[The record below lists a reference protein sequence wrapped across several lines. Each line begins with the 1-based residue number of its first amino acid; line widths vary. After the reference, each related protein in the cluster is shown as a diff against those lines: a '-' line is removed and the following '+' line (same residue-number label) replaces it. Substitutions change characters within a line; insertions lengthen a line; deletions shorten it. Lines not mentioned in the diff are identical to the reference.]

1 MPNCK
6 KRPMNKILA
15 ILLLLFSTNLFAQES
30 NDSQILN
37 VLLAPS
43 INIKADSVFN
53 EKGEIVK
60 TKPTVNDLVVMR
72 QTSDISETLM
82 NFDNLL
88 KDGLSNLDK
97 STFLDFKNQNTTTS
111 KIDSLQIS
119 NTVVLLIE
127 SADAKKII
135 KKNKWDLFEKKYP
148 NAKLIISISK
158 IGYSID
164 KKQALLFTT
173 NNNYLG
179 GNYGFFS
186 LYKRIDNE
194 WKIDQSTMVFLDR

>member
-1 MPNCK
+1 
-6 KRPMNKILA
+6 MNKILA
-15 ILLLLFSTNLFAQES
+15 ILLFLFSTNLFAQKS
-30 NDSQILN
+30 SDNQILN

-43 INIKADSVFN
+43 SNIKADTVIN
-53 EKGEIVK
+53 EKGEIIK
-60 TKPTVNDLVVMR
+60 ITKPTINDLVVMR
-72 QTSDISETLM
+72 YTSDISETLM

-97 STFLDFKNQNTTTS
+97 STLLDFKNQNTTTS

-119 NTVVLLIE
+119 NTVVLFIE
-127 SADAKKII
+127 NADAKKII

-164 KKQALLFTT
+164 NKQALLFST

-179 GNYGFFS
+179 GNYGFFT
-186 LYKRIDNE
+186 LYKQIDNE

>member
-1 MPNCK
+1 
-6 KRPMNKILA
+6 MNKILA
-15 ILLLLFSTNLFAQES
+15 ILLFLFSTNLLAQKS
-30 NDSQILN
+30 SDNQILN

-43 INIKADSVFN
+43 SNIKADTVFN
-53 EKGEIVK
+53 ENGEII
-60 TKPTVNDLVVMR
+60 KPPTNDLVVMR
-72 QTSDISETLM
+72 YTSDISETLM

-88 KDGLSNLDK
+88 KNGLSNLDK
-97 STFLDFKNQNTTTS
+97 STFLDFKNQNITTS
-111 KIDSLQIS
+111 KIDSLQIF
-119 NTVVLLIE
+119 NTVVHFIE
-127 SADAKKII
+127 NADAKKII

-148 NAKLIISISK
+148 NSKLIISISK

-164 KKQALLFTT
+164 KNQALLFTT

-194 WKIDQSTMVFLDR
+194 WKIDQSTIVFLDR

>member
-1 MPNCK
+1 MPNRK

-15 ILLLLFSTNLFAQES
+15 ILLFLFSTNLFAQKS
-30 NDSQILN
+30 SDNQILN

-43 INIKADSVFN
+43 SNINADTVFN
-53 EKGEIVK
+53 EKGEI
-60 TKPTVNDLVVMR
+60 TKPPINDLVVMR
-72 QTSDISETLM
+72 YTSDISETLM

-97 STFLDFKNQNTTTS
+97 STFLDFKNQNITTS
-111 KIDSLQIS
+111 KIDSLQIF
-119 NTVVLLIE
+119 NTVVHFIE
-127 SADAKKII
+127 NADAKKII

-164 KKQALLFTT
+164 KNQALLFTT